1 MTDFKPT
8 QQNLYTQMIT
18 AHSKVITYVYSV
30 LIADVAIVQQIQ
42 NSLFKF
48 SFLKFPSEAMARSK
62 YHR

>member
-1 MTDFKPT
+1 M

-30 LIADVAIVQQIQ
+30 LMSDVAIVQQIW

-48 SFLKFPSEAMARSK
+48 SFLKFAYEAMAYSK
-62 YHR
+62 YHSKSFTL